1 VAETLKQGAIDAD
14 KELLTE
20 IHQYYYANV
29 PVGNDWIA
37 PMNGAEF
44 GTDYFSRAAA
54 AKANSF
60 VNPRRE
66 SAYFGQE
73 YDADKKRPNGTNA
86 YTITF
91 PKGGPPPCGAS
102 GR

>member
-1 VAETLKQGAIDAD
+1 MAETLKQGAIDAD

-37 PMNGAEF
+37 PMNGA
-44 GTDYFSRAAA
+44 

-60 VNPRRE
+60 VNTRRE

-86 YTITF
+86 HTITF